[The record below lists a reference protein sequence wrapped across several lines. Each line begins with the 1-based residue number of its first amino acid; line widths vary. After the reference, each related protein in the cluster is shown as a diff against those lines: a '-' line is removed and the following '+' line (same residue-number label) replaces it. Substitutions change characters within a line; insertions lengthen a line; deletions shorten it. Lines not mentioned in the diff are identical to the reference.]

1 MMSSLQHRP
10 SSLGRRMVLGS
21 LLAIAPAS
29 LAGQDTAQAGAAAI
43 PRRAPDVHFV
53 PTEMGTVHTMLKVAK
68 VGKNDIVYDL
78 GCGDGR
84 IVITAVK
91 EYGARRGVCVDIDPE
106 RIKESRLKA
115 DSAGV
120 TKRISFR
127 EADLFEMDLSEAT
140 VVTLYLLPA
149 LNERLRPKL
158 FRELRPGTRV
168 TSNSFDM
175 GDWKADSVIQPSPRS
190 QFFNYAYYWVIPA
203 DVAGTWTVG
212 LERSGESSG
221 DGGSAYTLNFEQ
233 RYQHVTGQAS
243 AKGREV
249 SLDEVSLRGDRISFV
264 ITDPQAG
271 NAGALRFTGKVTD
284 DKASGTVKSGAS
296 AGRSG
301 SWTATRTEKGPRPE
315 ISGKAGQADSGTVE
329 Q

>member
-1 MMSSLQHRP
+1 MMSSLQRP
-10 SSLGRRMVLGS
+10 SAIARRILLGS
-21 LLAIAPAS
+21 LLAVAPAS
-29 LAGQDTAQAGAAAI
+29 LVGQDTAQTGAAAI
-43 PRRAPDVHFV
+43 PRRSPDVHFV

-120 TKRISFR
+120 SRKISFR

-158 FRELRPGTRV
+158 FKELRPGTRV

-203 DVAGTWTVG
+203 DVAGTWKVSLDG
-212 LERSGESSG
+212 AG
-221 DGGSAYTLNFEQ
+221 DTGGSGSSYTLNLEQ
-233 RYQHVTGQAS
+233 RYQQVTGKAS
-243 AKGREV
+243 ANGREV
-249 SLDEVSLRGDRISFV
+249 PLEEVSLRGDRLSFV
-264 ITDPQAG
+264 IDDPQAG
-271 NAGALRFTGKVTD
+271 EAGALRFTGKVKD
-284 DKASGTVKSGAS
+284 DKATGTVKG
-296 AGRSG
+296 GG
-301 SWTATRTEKGPRPE
+301 SWTATRTEQGPRPE
-315 ISGKAGQADSGTVE
+315 IKDTTSGQ
-329 Q
+329 

>member
-10 SSLGRRMVLGS
+10 ISLGRLMFLGS
-21 LLAIAPAS
+21 LFAVAPAS
-29 LAGQDTAQAGAAAI
+29 LAGQDTAAAGAAAI
-43 PRRAPDVHFV
+43 PRRSPDVHFV
-53 PTEMGTVHTMLKVAK
+53 PTEMGTVHTMLKVAQ
-68 VGKNDIVYDL
+68 VGKRDTVYDL

-120 TKRISFR
+120 TKRIAFR
-127 EADLFEMDLSEAT
+127 EADLFEMDLSKAT
-140 VVTLYLLPA
+140 VITLYLLPA

-158 FRELRPGTRV
+158 FRELRPGTRIV
-168 TSNSFDM
+168 SNSFDM
-175 GDWKADSVIQPSPRS
+175 GDWKADSVLQPSPRS

-203 DVAGTWTVG
+203 DVAGAWNVTMEGGGGGTEG
-212 LERSGESSG
+212 HGRS
-221 DGGSAYTLNFEQ
+221 YTLKLEQ
-233 RYQHVTGQAS
+233 RYQQITGKAS
-243 AKGREV
+243 ANGREV
-249 SLDEVSLRGDRISFV
+249 ALDEVSLRGDRLSFV
-264 ITDPQAG
+264 INDPQAG
-271 NAGALRFTGKVTD
+271 KAGALRFSGKVTD

-315 ISGKAGQADSGTVE
+315 IRDTTSGE
-329 Q
+329 

>member
-1 MMSSLQHRP
+1 MMSSLQHHP
-10 SSLGRRMVLGS
+10 TSLGRRMVLGS

-29 LAGQDTAQAGAAAI
+29 LAGQDTAAAGAAAV
-43 PRRAPDVHFV
+43 PRRSPDVHFV

-68 VGKNDIVYDL
+68 VGKSDIVYDL

-127 EADLFEMDLSEAT
+127 EADLFQMDLSDAT

-158 FRELRPGTRV
+158 FRELKPGTRV

-190 QFFNYAYYWVIPA
+190 QFFNYAYFWIIPA
-203 DVAGTWTVG
+203 DVAGTWTVN
-212 LERSGESSG
+212 LDRSGESNG
-221 DGGSAYTLNFEQ
+221 DGSAYTLDLEQ
-233 RYQHVTGQAS
+233 RYQQVTGKAT
-243 AKGREV
+243 ANGREI
-249 SLDEVSLRGDRISFV
+249 SLDEVSLRGDRLNFV
-264 ITDPQAG
+264 ISDPKSG
-271 NAGALRFTGKVTD
+271 NGGPMRFTGRISG
-284 DKASGTVKSGAS
+284 DKATGTVKSGAS
-296 AGRSG
+296 EGTSA
-301 SWTATRTEKGPRPE
+301 SWAATRTKKGPRPE
-315 ISGKAGQADSGTVE
+315 IRDTTSGR
-329 Q
+329 